1 MILSNGNF
9 FVFFK
14 GENKTNI
21 NQVVLNGLHQM
32 YDNVTNSNIT
42 I

>member
-9 FVFFK
+9 YFFQGDNTK
-14 GENKTNI
+14 KI
-21 NQVVLNGLHQM
+21 QNQVVLNGLRQM
-32 YDNVTNSNIT
+32 YDNVINSNIT